1 MQDTCDALQYQQRP
15 VGYKILQA
23 HLFGGTWETRRL
35 YAFLLVCWVHLTL
48 FPFPVDAIVPLIT
61 GPCSFSNSR
70 YRRT

>member
-35 YAFLLVCWVHLTL
+35 YAFFLVWLG
-48 FPFPVDAIVPLIT
+48 PFNFVSLPSGCDRTFDNWPVFIL
-61 GPCSFSNSR
+61 
-70 YRRT
+70 